1 MNSQQFR
8 PSLTEP
14 GVRYFLGETL
24 KKCHEQRTEVNYYMI
39 NLGLLGVFIAI
50 VAVYLL
56 YKYKTRPTEKDREK
70 LKKLKRDYFI
80 TKVRKMQAKKAR
92 ELNQNITN
100 LPKFESPF
108 EVLHKK
114 FYQT

>member
-14 GVRYFLGETL
+14 GVKYFLGESL
-24 KKCHEQRTEVNYYMI
+24 KKCHEQRSEVNYYMT
-39 NLGLLGVFIAI
+39 NLGLLGVF
-50 VAVYLL
+50 VAVITAYLL

-70 LKKLKRDYFI
+70 VKKLKRDYFV
-80 TKVRKMQAKKAR
+80 TKVKKMQMDKAK

-114 FYQT
+114 FYNV

>member
-1 MNSQQFR
+1 MNSQQIR

-14 GVRYFLGETL
+14 GVKYFLGESL
-24 KKCHEQRTEVNYYMI
+24 KKCHEQRVEVDYYMT
-39 NLGLLGVFIAI
+39 NLGLLGLF
-50 VAVYLL
+50 VAVITAYLL

-70 LKKLKRDYFI
+70 LKKLKRDYFV
-80 TKVRKMQAKKAR
+80 TKVRKMQADKAR

-114 FYQT
+114 FYFV

>member
-1 MNSQQFR
+1 MNYQQNS
-8 PSLTEP
+8 PLLIEP
-14 GVRYFLGETL
+14 GVKYFLGETL
-24 KKCHEQRTEVNYYMI
+24 KKCHEQRSEVNYYMI

-56 YKYKTRPTEKDREK
+56 YKYKTRPTQKDREK

-80 TKVRKMQAKKAR
+80 TKVRKMQADKAR
-92 ELNQNITN
+92 QLNQNITN

-108 EVLHKK
+108 EVLHKN
-114 FYQT
+114 FYKT

>member
-1 MNSQQFR
+1 M
-8 PSLTEP
+8 
-14 GVRYFLGETL
+14 
-24 KKCHEQRTEVNYYMI
+24 M

-50 VAVYLL
+50 IAVYLI

-70 LKKLKRDYFI
+70 LKKLKRDYFV
-80 TKVRKMQAKKAR
+80 TKVRKMQADKAR

-114 FYQT
+114 FYNV

>member
-14 GVRYFLGETL
+14 GVKYFLSESL
-24 KKCHEQRTEVNYYMI
+24 KKCHEQRVEVDYYML
-39 NLGLLGVFIAI
+39 NLGLLGVFVLFIT
-50 VAVYLL
+50 VYLI
-56 YKYKTRPTEKDREK
+56 YKYKTRPTEKDRENS
-70 LKKLKRDYFI
+70 KKLKRDYFV
-80 TKVRKMQAKKAR
+80 TKVRKMQADKAK

-114 FYQT
+114 FYHI

>member
-1 MNSQQFR
+1 MDFTQNR

-14 GVRYFLGETL
+14 GVKYFLGETL
-24 KKCHEQRTEVNYYMI
+24 KKCHNQRTEINYYMV
-39 NLGLLGVFIAI
+39 NLSFFGLFVFII
-50 VAVYLL
+50 TIYLI

-70 LKKLKRDYFI
+70 AKKLKRDYFI
-80 TKVRKMQAKKAR
+80 TKVRKMQTKKAQD
-92 ELNQNITN
+92 LNKTITD

-114 FYQT
+114 FYNS